1 MWGEFCNDVFH
12 EMIEK
17 LGVETNT
24 TPGETPFSNQIV
36 ESNKKVLY
44 ESMMKTMED
53 AIDMDTALS
62 KNA

>member
-1 MWGEFCNDVFH
+1 
-12 EMIEK
+12 MIEK

-36 ESNKKVLY
+36 ENNKKVLY